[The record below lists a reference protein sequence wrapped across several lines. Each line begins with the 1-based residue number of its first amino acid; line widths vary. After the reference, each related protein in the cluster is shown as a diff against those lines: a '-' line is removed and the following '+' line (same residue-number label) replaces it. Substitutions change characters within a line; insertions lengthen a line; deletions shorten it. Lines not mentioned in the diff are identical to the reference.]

1 MSNPNDKI
9 VLDCIKAYGEQT
21 ARSVSQHVELGHEVC
36 RQALMRLKRSKIV
49 KCESKVPEGK
59 NRCSHFFSLVSDVD
73 VNYERKQS
81 ASNVKLRAYK
91 YIER

>member
-36 RQALMRLKRSKIV
+36 RQALMRLKRAKIV
-49 KCESKVPEGK
+49 SYRSVVPKGK
-59 NRCSHFFSLVSDVD
+59 NRCSHFYSLVSDVD
-73 VNYERKQS
+73 VNYERKQQ
-81 ASNVKLRAYK
+81 AGTVKLRAYK